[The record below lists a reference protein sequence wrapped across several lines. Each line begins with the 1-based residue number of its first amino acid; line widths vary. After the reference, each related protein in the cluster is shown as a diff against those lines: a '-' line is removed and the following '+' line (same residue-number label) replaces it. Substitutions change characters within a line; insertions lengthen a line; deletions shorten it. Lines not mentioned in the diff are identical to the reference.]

1 MSPLFKIAGWGY
13 SDLTGK
19 YQHRQFVELQLTTT
33 RLVLRPLSIN
43 DASLVIEM
51 FTDEQVM
58 QYAGGTI
65 PKEKIVGEMQVYTRR
80 GGNGCVGVW
89 CICDGTTGESLG
101 SIALLPLPTDKD
113 DTDWE
118 QLVEGQ
124 LPAGEIEIGY
134 FLKRSAWGNG
144 YATEAVERILR
155 FAFEDSHLGEVVAVI
170 DPGND
175 SSRRVLEK
183 IGFMSTGVRLAYG
196 EDLPGFQIIRED
208 WLARQ

>member
-1 MSPLFKIAGWGY
+1 V
-13 SDLTGK
+13 D
-19 YQHRQFVELQLTTT
+19 LQLTTK

-43 DASLVIEM
+43 DMSLVIEM

-58 QYAGGTI
+58 QYAGGTTL
-65 PKEKIVGEMQVYTRR
+65 KKKIVGEMQMYTRR

-89 CICDGTTGESLG
+89 CICDQTTGASLG

-113 DTDWE
+113 DTDWG
-118 QLVEGQ
+118 QLIEDQ
-124 LPAGEIEIGY
+124 LPASEIEIGY

-144 YATEAVERILR
+144 YATEAAERILR
-155 FAFEDSHLGEVVAVI
+155 FAFEDSPLGEVVAVI
-170 DPGND
+170 DPRNQ

-183 IGFMSTGVRLAYG
+183 IGFVSTGTRLAYG